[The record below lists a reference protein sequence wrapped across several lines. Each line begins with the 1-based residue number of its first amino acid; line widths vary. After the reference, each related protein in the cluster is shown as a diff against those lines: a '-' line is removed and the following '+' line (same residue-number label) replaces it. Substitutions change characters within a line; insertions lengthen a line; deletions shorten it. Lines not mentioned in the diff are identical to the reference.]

1 LDTVPGLLHAVA
13 AVLLLASAQE
23 GSPLFVL
30 GRNKNAN
37 VVEYSVRAR
46 ADGRLEG
53 DAVDAHWLLRAEDGR
68 RAELN
73 FFERLLAYGVHVQL
87 GPGRDNC
94 DLRIVS
100 LPTRHI
106 RVRRGAAGYE
116 ANTLIGGVPARLQS
130 IFVTAEDGSGW
141 PRVLSVELRGERLA
155 DGAPAYEKIVP

>member
-1 LDTVPGLLHAVA
+1 MPGLAEAVA
-13 AVLLLASAQE
+13 AVLLVASALD

-46 ADGRLEG
+46 ADGRLEA
-53 DAVDAHWLLRAEDGR
+53 DPVDVHWLLRAEDGR

-87 GPGRDNC
+87 GPGRESC

-100 LPTRHI
+100 LPARHI
-106 RVRRGAAGYE
+106 RVRRGPAGYE
-116 ANTLIGGVPARLQS
+116 ADALIGGAPSRLTS

-141 PRVLSVELRGERLA
+141 PRVLSVELRGERVA